1 VGRPPRAGFAGD
13 HSTGPAGRW
22 KGTIVSNA
30 DDLFGYA
37 DNCVNNKGVLA
48 RIGHSAKLHAL
59 RSAISS
65 KGSAASKAGAL
76 VGVAVRSAL
85 SYVPVPVVN
94 NLLVAAEKAVE
105 AKVRKSQHKKNLGA
119 AGNLEQQVKFQL
131 KELKVEDLDR
141 YRWKVSEAIESL
153 NKLMTNFG
161 QDVRAKQAEGA
172 TCDAYLE
179 LAMAAQQVRR
189 RLLIL
194 KKAVLSLKTAAEMT
208 EDWIVE
214 CEAGVRAD
222 ASTKPA
228 SGGRKAAAPASVI
241 AQFDKIRD
249 AIAGHINDQIRAAE
263 DYVRV
268 QPGSRTPQQQDE
280 AKQTYLLTFHGKCD
294 RWCSMRAAGKPD
306 DWATFR
312 TQAAAVVRTLAS
324 PMAWEDFTTG
334 LDGDDKK

>member
-1 VGRPPRAGFAGD
+1 V
-13 HSTGPAGRW
+13 
-22 KGTIVSNA
+22 NA

-48 RIGHSAKLHAL
+48 RIGHSAKLHAF
-59 RSAISS
+59 RSAVSS

-105 AKVRKSQHKKNLGA
+105 AKIRKGQHKKNLGA

-153 NKLMTNFG
+153 NKLTTSFA
-161 QDVRAKQAEGA
+161 QDVQTKQAQGT
-172 TCDAYLE
+172 TCEAYLE

-189 RLLIL
+189 RLAIL
-194 KKAVLSLKTAAEMT
+194 KKAVLSLKFAAEMT

-214 CEAGVRAD
+214 CETGVRAD
-222 ASTKPA
+222 AATRPA

-241 AQFDKIRD
+241 AQFDKIREV
-249 AIAGHINDQIRAAE
+249 IAGHIEAQIGAA
-263 DYVRV
+263 DSYVSALPVAER
-268 QPGSRTPQQQDE
+268 PA
-280 AKQTYLLTFHGKCD
+280 AKERYLLTFHGKCD
-294 RWCSMRAAGKPD
+294 RWCSMRAQGKPD
-306 DWATFR
+306 DWANFR
-312 TQAAAVVRTLAS
+312 LQAAAVVRNLAS
-324 PMAWEDFTTG
+324 PLGWEDFSTG
-334 LDGDDKK
+334 LDSDDKK